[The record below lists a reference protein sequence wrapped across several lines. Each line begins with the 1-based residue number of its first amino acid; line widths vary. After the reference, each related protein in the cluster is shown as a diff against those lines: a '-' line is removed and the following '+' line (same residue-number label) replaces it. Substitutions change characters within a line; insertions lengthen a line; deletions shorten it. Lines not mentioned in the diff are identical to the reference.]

1 MVLKTPAPKH
11 CSRCSLYLARRKK
24 SGIELVEPTGTQPLL
39 LPPLNPSCSLIAEDI
54 SDGQR
59 KLQSNTLVLV
69 GVVIVVDPPGMG
81 SLQPLV
87 GTSAVVEPFDVG
99 PPGSDGE
106 LRGGTE
112 LVLESNAAIPGTVED
127 FQDLGGEV
135 AIVGVLLIGAS
146 PRLPHVGVPLVGEL
160 LGTGVALEGVRD
172 REIVAHGVQIVAG
185 LAGEA
190 ALPGDGDAVLDGPA
204 LGLGGMAAAGEA
216 DHGAVAHLGW
226 WLGLEDDQTLIV
238 SKAPGTIF

>member
-1 MVLKTPAPKH
+1 VVLKIPAPLHGKKKKVK
-11 CSRCSLYLARRKK
+11 SRTSRTIR
-24 SGIELVEPTGTQPLL
+24 GITTAPPL
-39 LPPLNPSCSLIAEDI
+39 PLNPSCSLIAEDI

-81 SLQPLV
+81 SLQSLV
-87 GTSAVVEPFDVG
+87 GTSAVVEAFDVS

-127 FQDLGGEV
+127 FQDLEGEV

-172 REIVAHGVQIVAG
+172 REIVAHGVEIVAG

-204 LGLGGMAAAGEA
+204 LGLGGVAAAGEA

-226 WLGLEDDQTLIV
+226 WLWVVVGSRRRSNVDC
-238 SKAPGTIF
+238 